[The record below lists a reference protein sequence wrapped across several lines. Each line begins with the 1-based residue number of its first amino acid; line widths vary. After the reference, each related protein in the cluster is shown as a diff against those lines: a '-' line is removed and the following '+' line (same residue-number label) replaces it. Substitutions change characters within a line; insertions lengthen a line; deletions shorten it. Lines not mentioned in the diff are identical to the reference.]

1 MESMHLNYW
10 LIIRESTYLNYSSK
24 NESKAVG
31 EMKNSKSENGVDQPN
46 LNFFYGKFCV
56 WDVINNIQNEIYKL
70 WLTFENIF
78 GSRKLSL
85 HI

>member
-1 MESMHLNYW
+1 MKVRLSAKWKIPSLKTV
-10 LIIRESTYLNYSSK
+10 LISPIWI
-24 NESKAVG
+24 
-31 EMKNSKSENGVDQPN
+31 
-46 LNFFYGKFCV
+46 FFYEKFCV